1 MDDKSLILFITCSL
15 YGTLGS
21 GVITLSTRITREKEY
36 MLTAI
41 KTTPFSIVKYICTAS
56 IVQFVLN
63 ALIIAV
69 LAVIGISICGLHIN
83 AMMFWQSG
91 IILMLSLYFIFVGI
105 LLGFIFDVVTLQ
117 SISMPLYF
125 ILILGNITN
134 KLIPQMPKA
143 ITKVQMLF
151 PGYYATNLLLRIY
164 KHLSFSKELII
175 LLSHI
180 IFILMAVIII
190 LNIYKRGNIKRR
202 I

>member
-15 YGTLGS
+15 YGTLGN

-41 KTTPFSIVKYICTAS
+41 KTTPFSIAKYICTAS

-69 LAVIGISICGLHIN
+69 LAMIGVGICGLHIN
-83 AMMFWQSG
+83 AIMFRQSG
-91 IILMLSLYFIFVGI
+91 IILILSLYFIFVGI
-105 LLGFIFDVVTLQ
+105 MLGFIFDVVTLQ

-125 ILILGNITN
+125 ILILANITN
-134 KLIPQMPKA
+134 KLIPQMPEA
-143 ITKVQMLF
+143 ITKVQMLL
-151 PGYYATNLLLRIY
+151 PGYYATNVILKVY
-164 KHLSFSKELII
+164 QHLSFSKELLI

-180 IFILMAVIII
+180 IFMLMAVLII
-190 LNIYKRGNIKRR
+190 LSIYKRGNIKRG